1 MEDIPKDIIE
11 LASRGDVKAFE
22 EIYKK
27 TSAFVY
33 NVALRITGNAD
44 DTAEVTQDAFM
55 KIYKN
60 LKNFKHLSSFK
71 TWIYRI
77 AVNAALNCRK
87 ASKKHLKNRADYDLA
102 SQSFGAPEKVRS
114 FVDSKDREKSLSV
127 LLDALNP
134 DQRACIV
141 LREIEGLDYREIAEA
156 LKININTVRS
166 RLKRARE
173 RLLSLKEM
181 GWVT

>member
-11 LASRGDVKAFE
+11 LALGGDVRAFE

-33 NVALRITGNAD
+33 NVVLKIASNEEDAD
-44 DTAEVTQDAFM
+44 EIMQDAFM
-55 KIYKN
+55 RIWKN
-60 LKNFKHLSSFK
+60 LGQFRGLSSFK
-71 TWIYRI
+71 TWVYRV
-77 AVNAALNCRK
+77 AVNTALNYRK
-87 ASKKHLKNRADYDLA
+87 AAQKHSRKRVDFDSVSA
-102 SQSFGAPEKVRS
+102 SVGTPEKTRS
-114 FVDSKDREKSLSV
+114 AVDLKERERKLSE
-127 LLDALNP
+127 LLNALNP